1 MVFALNVELRGHIP
15 TSRRWQF
22 LWDSE
27 RADVLLSVGTGP
39 PASEYVPGGRTFAA
53 MRQGKFL
60 DAVSKGGDFGC
71 RDANA
76 FVVFVYSLR
85 EHRCRR
91 KLARLFDV
99 EDNAVNCVLMGDI
112 RYVRHA
118 ILHTAWKLPER
129 YRSNLKI
136 LPLLWGEIP
145 EGELRISADMV
156 TELMKQINALRVE
169 IQ

>member
-1 MVFALNVELRGHIP
+1 MAVPLGLGACRRSPVGRDWTPSQRVCAWWTDFRGNEA
-15 TSRRWQF
+15 R
-22 LWDSE
+22 E
-27 RADVLLSVGTGP
+27 
-39 PASEYVPGGRTFAA
+39 VPRC
-53 MRQGKFL
+53 RVQGW
-60 DAVSKGGDFGC
+60 DFGC

-76 FVVFVYSLR
+76 FVVFVYALW
-85 EHRCRR
+85 EHRCRP

-118 ILHTAWKLPER
+118 ILHTGWKLPER
-129 YRSNLKI
+129 YRRNLKI
-136 LPLLWGEIP
+136 LPLLWGGIP
-145 EGELRISADMV
+145 EGELRISAHMV